1 MKTEIIKEAHGLM
14 MEDEKYVLTGE
25 HRMSPVFAC
34 YHIFE
39 PASHIERCMEDAV
52 FSSMRLK
59 GMIQLWLLQICLETL
74 SICIHLKMGMEKFVA
89 RFWLMF

>member
-25 HRMSPVFAC
+25 YRMSPVFAC

-52 FSSMRLK
+52 LSSMRLK
-59 GMIQLWLLQICLETL
+59 GIIQLWLLQICFGNIINMHPFEDGNGK
-74 SICIHLKMGMEKFVA
+74 IC
-89 RFWLMF
+89 R